1 MPSERPPSID
11 PVAAARWA
19 AHPLTGS
26 PWLHEE
32 VARRMVERLRW
43 IRQQPRS
50 WVDWEPLSGGLEAH
64 RTLAQRWPQAHNVV
78 HEPDAARGARTQAAL
93 RKAWWSPARWSAAA
107 PRLAAPE
114 PGAADMVWAN
124 MALHM
129 HADPQALMAQWLRA
143 LQPQGYLM
151 FSALG
156 PDTLRELRAVYQAL
170 GWPPPS
176 HDFTDMHDWG
186 DMLVHGGFAEPVLDV
201 ERIVLTFASV
211 PRALLELRQLG
222 RNLHPGRPPSL
233 RGRGW
238 LSALESAWR
247 TQRPADAPDF
257 ALTFEVIYGHALKAP
272 PRLAVQAETTVSL
285 DVMRQRLRQGR
296 EGPVKPG

>member
-1 MPSERPPSID
+1 MPTERPPTID

-19 AHPLTGS
+19 ALPPTAS

-32 VARRMVERLRW
+32 VARRMAERLQW
-43 IRQQPRS
+43 MRQQPRA
-50 WVDWEPLSGGLEAH
+50 WVDWEPLRGGMDAH
-64 RTLAQRWPQAHNVV
+64 KALAQRWPQAQCVV
-78 HEPDAARGARTQAAL
+78 HEPDAARAAHATAAL
-93 RKAWWSPARWSAAA
+93 RGAWWSPARWSPSAPRVAA
-107 PRLAAPE
+107 PV

-129 HADPQALMAQWLRA
+129 QADPQALMARWLEA

-156 PDTLRELRAVYQAL
+156 PDSLRELRSVYQAL
-170 GWPPPS
+170 GWSPPS
-176 HDFTDMHDWG
+176 HEFTDMHDWG

-211 PRALLELRQLG
+211 ERALQELRQLG
-222 RNLHPGRPPSL
+222 RNLHPARFPAL

-238 LSALESAWR
+238 LPTLEAAWR
-247 TQRPADAPDF
+247 AQLPPGTTDF

-272 PRLAVQAETTVSL
+272 PKLAVQAETTVSL
-285 DVMRQRLRQGR
+285 DAMRQRLRQGR
-296 EGPVKPG
+296 EGPREPG

>member
-1 MPSERPPSID
+1 MPSERPPTID

-19 AHPLTGS
+19 AYPLSGS

-32 VARRMVERLRW
+32 VARRMAERLQW
-43 IRQQPRS
+43 IRQQPKT
-50 WVDWEPLSGGLEAH
+50 WVDWEPLAGGLDAH
-64 RTLAQRWPQAHNVV
+64 RALVQRWPQARTVV
-78 HEPDAARGARTQAAL
+78 HEPDAARGARTEAAL
-93 RKAWWSPARWSAAA
+93 RMAWWRPARWTAAA
-107 PRLAAPE
+107 PRRATPE

-129 HADPQALMAQWLRA
+129 HADPQVLMARWLQA

-156 PDTLRELRAVYQAL
+156 PDTLRELRAVYQTL

-201 ERIVLTFASV
+201 ERIVLSFASV
-211 PRALLELRQLG
+211 PRALQELRQLG
-222 RNLHPGRPPSL
+222 RNLHPGRAPSL

-238 LSALESAWR
+238 LAALASAWSA
-247 TQRPADAPDF
+247 QRPADAPDF
-257 ALTFEVIYGHALKAP
+257 ALTFEVIYGHAFKAA

-285 DVMRQRLRQGR
+285 DAMRQRLRQGR